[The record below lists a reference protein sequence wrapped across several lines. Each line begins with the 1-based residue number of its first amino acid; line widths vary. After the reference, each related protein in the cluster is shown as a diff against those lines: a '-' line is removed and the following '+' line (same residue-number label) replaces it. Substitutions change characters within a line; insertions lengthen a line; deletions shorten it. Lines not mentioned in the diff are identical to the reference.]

1 MLEAVADPIANPA
14 VVRLLSGPRWAIGP
28 RDLAALGTRAV
39 ELAGSAHRIDAQSVG
54 EALDEAVAGADAVE
68 MTSLSDA
75 ALQLGDLAQYSAEAA
90 ARLREFGTELREL
103 RRHTSEPL
111 VDFLGRVLSVTG
123 LDVELALASPDDQ
136 LGWLSFL
143 QFAAEFA
150 DLEGRSSLRA
160 FLGRIRDAERFDVD
174 LSVDVVQRT
183 DAVQLMTIHKA
194 KGLEFPHVFV
204 PGFVEGAFPGGP
216 ARGQWPSS
224 PVVVPWQL
232 RDDATEVLRSYPSID
247 ASPTSTSFKAYQD
260 ELRALQQLDT
270 ERLAYVAL
278 TRAERTLVVTGHW
291 WGATQQGARDPD
303 PYLGRV
309 HEASQGGIGA
319 VVNWHP
325 RPEVDVN
332 PHLAPDVGVP
342 WPASDGAAERVREL
356 AAEVRAA
363 AEQINAEQLSTEQ
376 INAEQLTAAGD
387 AGLSAEERAMVAQWD
402 EAARLLLAELRAQ
415 RAPHRRVQLPASVS
429 ASVLMRAIDDPDS
442 LALDLARP
450 MPAAVSS
457 ASARGTAFHT
467 WVETQYGQQS
477 LLDPD
482 DLPGAADSEIASDE
496 ALDELKA
503 AFSRSAFAQLAPHA
517 VEQPFA
523 LVLGG
528 RVVRGRIDAVFA
540 QNGRFDVIDWKTGA
554 AEHVDPVQLA
564 IYRLAWAQI
573 AGVPVEDI
581 DAGFLIVRSGEVL
594 RPVLPD
600 LSGLTA

>member
-1 MLEAVADPIANPA
+1 
-14 VVRLLSGPRWAIGP
+14 
-28 RDLAALGTRAV
+28 
-39 ELAGSAHRIDAQSVG
+39 
-54 EALDEAVAGADAVE
+54 
-68 MTSLSDA
+68 
-75 ALQLGDLAQYSAEAA
+75 
-90 ARLREFGTELREL
+90 
-103 RRHTSEPL
+103 
-111 VDFLGRVLSVTG
+111 
-123 LDVELALASPDDQ
+123 
-136 LGWLSFL
+136 
-143 QFAAEFA
+143 
-150 DLEGRSSLRA
+150 
-160 FLGRIRDAERFDVD
+160 
-174 LSVDVVQRT
+174 
-183 DAVQLMTIHKA
+183 MTIHKA

-216 ARGQWPSS
+216 PRGQWPSS

-232 RDDATEVLRSYPSID
+232 RDDATEVLRSYPGTD

-260 ELRALQQLDT
+260 ELRALQRLDT

-291 WGATQQGARDPD
+291 WGATQQGARDPE

-319 VVNWHP
+319 VVTWHP

-342 WPASDGAAERVREL
+342 WPALGGAAERVREL

-363 AEQINAEQLSTEQ
+363 AEQLSPEQ
-376 INAEQLTAAGD
+376 INAQQLAAAGD
-387 AGLSAEERAMVAQWD
+387 AGLSAEERAVVAQWD
-402 EAARLLLAELRAQ
+402 EAARLLLTELRAE
-415 RAPHRRVQLPASVS
+415 RAPHRSVPLPPSVS
-429 ASVLMRAIDDPDS
+429 ASVLMRAIEDPGS

-450 MPAAVSS
+450 MPAAVSP

-496 ALDELKA
+496 ALEELKA
-503 AFSRSAFAQLAPHA
+503 AFSRSAFAQRAPHA

-573 AGVPVEDI
+573 AGVPVADI

-594 RPVLPD
+594 RPALPD